1 MKQPTEK
8 HLATF
13 RLSKDCRDKLKQL
26 AEDQNISQAAIIQNL
41 IKNENIRTTSKLKAN
56 SKFINSQRDTNVPL

>member
-1 MKQPTEK
+1 MSKKPTEK

-26 AEDQNISQAAIIQNL
+26 AKDQNTSQADIIQNL
-41 IKNENIRTTSKLKAN
+41 VKNENIRTS
-56 SKFINSQRDTNVPL
+56 

>member
-1 MKQPTEK
+1 MIKQPTEK

-26 AEDQNISQAAIIQNL
+26 SKDQKISQASIIENL
-41 IKNENIRTTSKLKAN
+41 IKNEKL
-56 SKFINSQRDTNVPL
+56 

>member
-1 MKQPTEK
+1 MSNQPTEK

-26 AEDQNISQAAIIQNL
+26 AEKQKISQASIIENL
-41 IKNENIRTTSKLKAN
+41 VKKEIL
-56 SKFINSQRDTNVPL
+56 

>member
-1 MKQPTEK
+1 MKQLTEK

-41 IKNENIRTTSKLKAN
+41 IKNENIRITTNAEA
-56 SKFINSQRDTNVPL
+56 

>member
-1 MKQPTEK
+1 MSKKPTEK

-26 AEDQNISQAAIIQNL
+26 AEEQKISQASIIEKL
-41 IKNENIRTTSKLKAN
+41 VKNEKL
-56 SKFINSQRDTNVPL
+56 

>member
-1 MKQPTEK
+1 MNKQPTEK

-26 AEDQNISQAAIIQNL
+26 SKEQNKSQATIIENL
-41 IKNENIRTTSKLKAN
+41 IENENIRTTN
-56 SKFINSQRDTNVPL
+56 RD

>member
-26 AEDQNISQAAIIQNL
+26 AKDQKISKTQVIENL
-41 IKNENIRTTSKLKAN
+41 VKK
-56 SKFINSQRDTNVPL
+56 

>member
-1 MKQPTEK
+1 MTKQPTEK

-26 AEDQNISQAAIIQNL
+26 AEDQNTSQASIIENL
-41 IKNENIRTTSKLKAN
+41 VKNENIKTT
-56 SKFINSQRDTNVPL
+56 

>member
-1 MKQPTEK
+1 MIKKPTEK

-41 IKNENIRTTSKLKAN
+41 IKNENITTTTKQK
-56 SKFINSQRDTNVPL
+56 IQQ

>member
-1 MKQPTEK
+1 MSKQPTEK

-26 AEDQNISQAAIIQNL
+26 SEDKNISKTQVIENL
-41 IKNENIRTTSKLKAN
+41 VKNEKL
-56 SKFINSQRDTNVPL
+56 

>member
-26 AEDQNISQAAIIQNL
+26 SKEQNLSQATIIENL
-41 IKNENIRTTSKLKAN
+41 IENENITTTTK
-56 SKFINSQRDTNVPL
+56 D